1 MQDTSDARVPPYN
14 RCDRNILFD
23 VRNILFDDRN
33 NCLMIAM
40 VITVLTGNL
49 LRISF
54 ALHGELGRISGGL
67 VMKQHKTIKIT
78 TFSEGLCYGPEST
91 STPPRPHPSL

>member
-49 LRISF
+49 LRSRLPYNSCPIC
-54 ALHGELGRISGGL
+54 
-67 VMKQHKTIKIT
+67 
-78 TFSEGLCYGPEST
+78 TFSIRRNLYL
-91 STPPRPHPSL
+91 HLSLVAYML